1 MPILKKN
8 FWCTVDVVFWSSL
21 FTSIFQFSQFS
32 LSVYLNPVPWK
43 FCSMHYLLLTLCSL
57 SLSPPLF
64 PSLPLF
70 PPHTPLLWK
79 SSALVVLS
87 CPLNAR
93 KAAAQ
98 MCPQC
103 SWSFI
108 HALII
113 RIFLNKQTNK
123 QTKTNKRRW
132 QRIIILK
139 VISSKL
145 SPTAWCIYMYLIHRR
160 RYREQRKR

>member
-1 MPILKKN
+1 MSGEKCQFKKI

-21 FTSIFQFSQFS
+21 STSIFQFSQFS
-32 LSVYLNPVPWK
+32 VSVYLNPVPWK
-43 FCSMHYLLLTLCSL
+43 LCLMHYLLLTLC

-70 PPHTPLLWK
+70 PPPPLLWK

-93 KAAAQ
+93 RQRRRCARNAAGHS
-98 MCPQC
+98 C
-103 SWSFI
+103 FNHKNI
-108 HALII
+108 L
-113 RIFLNKQTNK
+113 KQTKK